1 MMSAAPPS
9 LRIHGA
15 KSRSG
20 RRGIRVLLGTAWCL
34 AVLAGFG
41 TQASAQTTYTWNKNG
56 KSAWTTASNWTPS
69 RNSPQATDILV
80 FSGTT
85 TATPTITNV
94 PTQTI
99 GRLRIINNAFVTM
112 TATSNVTLTITG
124 GAAPNL
130 EILAG
135 SSLVR
140 SGASAITISLGG
152 TATASISG
160 SMSVTG
166 GAHQLL
172 GASASSITFQNGAA
186 FSTGT
191 G

>member
-1 MMSAAPPS
+1 MMSSAPPGQ
-9 LRIHGA
+9 RIHRA
-15 KSRSG
+15 RSQTG
-20 RRGIRVLLGTAWCL
+20 RRGVPVLLATGIAL
-34 AVLAGFG
+34 AV
-41 TQASAQTTYTWNKNG
+41 
-56 KSAWTTASNWTPS
+56 
-69 RNSPQATDILV
+69 
-80 FSGTT
+80 
-85 TATPTITNV
+85 
-94 PTQTI
+94 
-99 GRLRIINNAFVTM
+99 
-112 TATSNVTLTITG
+112 
-124 GAAPNL
+124 
-130 EILAG
+130 LAG

-191 G
+191 GFTGNAFGASGTANTVVFTSGSSY